1 MGGLQHGGQKRGCL
15 EERGTKHSHAQPLG
29 HRPLGWG
36 SSTGEMSRE
45 LHLVPEVA
53 TRPPRGAGHGVGA
66 ARVKA
71 KARCRPEASLPVN

>member
-36 SSTGEMSRE
+36 SSTGEVSWE
-45 LHLVPEVA
+45 LRLVPL
-53 TRPPRGAGHGVGA
+53 RWPRDHPGE
-66 ARVKA
+66 RVM
-71 KARCRPEASLPVN
+71 V